1 VLKGTDEIWSARL
14 LASNGP
20 TSSHDVTVAVR
31 KGDEIAFIVHKLE
44 PAKQA
49 DGSGLDV
56 LANNGPVLPNT
67 RGGTPLKI
75 GTKEFV
81 RGLFC
86 HAVSKVVVR
95 LPNHGKTFSAI
106 VGVDA
111 NNDPGVKGSVVFS
124 VSVAGKA
131 VFKSEVLK
139 GKMEGVPVNVALGDA
154 GEFVLEAGDA
164 GDGINWDWAVWA
176 DAKVTLADGKEIWL
190 ADLPLNDSRN
200 VQDRVLWDPVITY
213 VEK

>member
-1 VLKGTDEIWSARL
+1 
-14 LASNGP
+14 
-20 TSSHDVTVAVR
+20 
-31 KGDEIAFIVHKLE
+31 
-44 PAKQA
+44 
-49 DGSGLDV
+49 
-56 LANNGPVLPNT
+56 
-67 RGGTPLKI
+67 
-75 GTKEFV
+75 
-81 RGLFC
+81 
-86 HAVSKVVVR
+86 
-95 LPNHGKTFSAI
+95 

-164 GDGINWDWAVWA
+164 GDGIGWDWAVWA

-190 ADLPLNDSRN
+190 ADLPLNDSRS